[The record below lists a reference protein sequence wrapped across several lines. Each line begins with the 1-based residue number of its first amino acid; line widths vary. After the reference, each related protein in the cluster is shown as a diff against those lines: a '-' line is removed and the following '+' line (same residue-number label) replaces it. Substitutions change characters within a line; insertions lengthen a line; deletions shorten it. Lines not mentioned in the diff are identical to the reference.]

1 MEDLDILFY
10 NPDSKPDFEEL
21 KTNFNWEE
29 IKDVETLNT
38 EVEESENCLVITVET
53 NSKFWKPWLKEN
65 KGINLIHLSLTKDE
79 FFDSHHV
86 IEWLNLEMNE
96 IEFEFRYKKALESD
110 QYKKSVIESDKK
122 FKRDRKI
129 QNEMNDRL
137 LSVMLELK
145 EAKEKIELL
154 SITDAL
160 TGLGNRR
167 QFDTDIVKELN
178 KSARYGTDLSL
189 FIIDIDNFKHV
200 NDTLGHQAGDHILA
214 KLGEIITDNL
224 RETDWAARY
233 GGEEFCVVV
242 PMTSEQGALKLAE
255 RLRKSIEQKL
265 GKEYDQTFTA
275 SIGLSKFEKA
285 LNLEAWI
292 EQADKALYH
301 SKDNGKN
308 KVTYFSTQTKECCEH
323 SSGRAQPNF
332 KRN

>member
-167 QFDTDIVKELN
+167 QFDTDIVK
-178 KSARYGTDLSL
+178 DL
-189 FIIDIDNFKHV
+189 
-200 NDTLGHQAGDHILA
+200 
-214 KLGEIITDNL
+214 
-224 RETDWAARY
+224 
-233 GGEEFCVVV
+233 
-242 PMTSEQGALKLAE
+242 
-255 RLRKSIEQKL
+255 
-265 GKEYDQTFTA
+265 
-275 SIGLSKFEKA
+275 GL
-285 LNLEAWI
+285 
-292 EQADKALYH
+292 D
-301 SKDNGKN
+301 
-308 KVTYFSTQTKECCEH
+308 
-323 SSGRAQPNF
+323 
-332 KRN
+332 